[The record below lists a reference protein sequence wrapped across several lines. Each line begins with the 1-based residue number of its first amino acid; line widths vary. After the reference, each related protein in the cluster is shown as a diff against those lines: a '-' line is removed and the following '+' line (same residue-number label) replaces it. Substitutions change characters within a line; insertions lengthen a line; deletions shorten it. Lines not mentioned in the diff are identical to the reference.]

1 MCPLNTDLELNEY
14 HASASPCYE
23 EGQGIM
29 TRPSLRAKVCLG
41 LTASLVPLTACM
53 VQKMQA
59 VVEKT
64 ETSLSW
70 PGRGIPG
77 AHTSARMWE
86 MSTQTY
92 TSFLGG
98 KMLVCEQRYLPVWQM
113 GHLHFGFTAGSVGCL
128 LLSEQTRKQPICV
141 CLLLERLES
150 ITTPPP
156 QGRQLCGTT
165 SHLGKR
171 DQQMTPK

>member
-1 MCPLNTDLELNEY
+1 MMTK
-14 HASASPCYE
+14 PC
-23 EGQGIM
+23 
-29 TRPSLRAKVCLG
+29 LWAKVHLD
-41 LTASLVPLTACM
+41 LTASLVPLTACV

-59 VVEKT
+59 VVGKT

-77 AHTSARMWE
+77 AHASARAWG
-86 MSTQTY
+86 MSPQTY
-92 TSFLGG
+92 TTFLGG
-98 KMLVCEQRYLPVWQM
+98 KMFVCEQRQLCVWQK
-113 GHLHFGFTAGSVGCL
+113 GQLHFGLTAGSAGCL
-128 LLSEQTRKQPICV
+128 LLSEQTGQQPICV

-165 SHLGKR
+165 SHLGK
-171 DQQMTPK
+171 